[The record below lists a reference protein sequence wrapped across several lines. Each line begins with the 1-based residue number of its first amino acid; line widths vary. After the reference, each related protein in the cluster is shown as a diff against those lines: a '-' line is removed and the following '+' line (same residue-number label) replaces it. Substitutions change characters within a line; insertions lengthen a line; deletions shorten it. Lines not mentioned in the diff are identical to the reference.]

1 MELGKFENRRVFH
14 TATSRQT
21 VIRDTIIRQV
31 DPPKIEEIKEEPV
44 IEPIIES
51 TIEIKI
57 SGESLLNE
65 IIKET
70 PKTKKRLRNKKP
82 TI

>member
-44 IEPIIES
+44 IEP
-51 TIEIKI
+51 TIEIKM
-57 SGESLLNE
+57 SGEPSLDE
-65 IIKET
+65 VIKET
-70 PKTKKRLRNKKP
+70 PKPKRRIRSKKK
-82 TI
+82 